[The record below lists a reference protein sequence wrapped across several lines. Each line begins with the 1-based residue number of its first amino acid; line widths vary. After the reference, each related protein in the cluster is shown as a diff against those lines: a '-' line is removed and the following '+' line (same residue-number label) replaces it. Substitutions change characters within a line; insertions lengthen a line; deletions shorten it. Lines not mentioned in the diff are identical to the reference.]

1 MINVLQIITHMP
13 LLSLRF
19 PDTTR
24 FLYSLIISISTFD
37 VLPTE
42 KLEGT
47 LFSFDMEKSK
57 LNDT

>member
-1 MINVLQIITHMP
+1 MP

-37 VLPTE
+37 VLPTD
-42 KLEGT
+42 KLERT
-47 LFSFDMEKSK
+47 FFYFNLTNSK
-57 LNDT
+57 LNDTNYNELDIF